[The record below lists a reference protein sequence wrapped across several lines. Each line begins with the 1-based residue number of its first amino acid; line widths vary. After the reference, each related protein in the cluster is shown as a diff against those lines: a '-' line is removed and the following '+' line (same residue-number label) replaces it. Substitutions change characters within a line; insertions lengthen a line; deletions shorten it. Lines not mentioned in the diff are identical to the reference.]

1 MIRRGFTLIEL
12 LVVIAIIAIL
22 AAILFPVFAQA
33 REKARAISCLSN
45 MKQIG
50 LGQLMYSQDYDENFT
65 YGVLPTS
72 GPGFPGIGWAGQ
84 MYPYVKNSQLFKCP
98 NDPNQATRVNG
109 VAVVPVSYAL
119 NYRPLF
125 YSVPT
130 LKTPA
135 STILVTEVYGAIT
148 DVTDPLETNAIRR
161 SACDL
166 SDNIV
171 WTVPPMRNF
180 ACCQFPGAN
189 NTYYATGQMSPGQ
202 PWPYGG
208 THFDPSDKATHTNG
222 ANYTFVDG
230 HSAFAQ
236 PTRVANRFINQ
247 DGTSPN
253 KAGTNFGQ
261 FKAYYNP
268 DVDG

>member
-1 MIRRGFTLIEL
+1 MVKKGFTLIEL

-50 LGQLMYSQDYDENFT
+50 LGQIMYTQDYDERFPC
-65 YGVLPTS
+65 GVLPTS
-72 GPGFPGIGWAGQ
+72 GPGFSGIGWAGQ
-84 MYPYVKNSQLFKCP
+84 TYPYVKNSQLFKCP
-98 NDPNQATRVNG
+98 NDPNQATQVNG
-109 VAVVPVSYAL
+109 VTVVPVSYAI

-125 YSVPT
+125 YPMAS
-130 LKTPA
+130 LQSPA
-135 STILVTEVYGAIT
+135 STILVTEAYGALT
-148 DVTDPLETNAIRR
+148 DVTDPLETNTVRR

-166 SDNIV
+166 SDNLV
-171 WTVPPMRNF
+171 WTVPPMRTF
-180 ACCQFPGAN
+180 ACCQFPAGGN
-189 NTYYATGQMSPGQ
+189 LYYATGAMSASQ

-208 THFDPSDKATHTNG
+208 THFDARVKALHSNG
-222 ANYTFVDG
+222 SNYTYTDG

-247 DGTSPN
+247 DGTSPVAPG
-253 KAGTNFGQ
+253 KFGS

>member
-1 MIRRGFTLIEL
+1 MARKGFTLIEL

-50 LGQLMYSQDYDENFT
+50 LGQLMYTQDYDEQF
-65 YGVLPTS
+65 PS
-72 GPGFPGIGWAGQ
+72 GPGFAGIGWAGQ

-98 NDPNQATRVNG
+98 NDPNQATKVNN
-109 VAVVPVSYAL
+109 VTVVPVSYAI

-125 YSVPT
+125 YPLAS

-135 STILVTEVYGAIT
+135 STILVTEAFGAIT
-148 DVTDPLETNAIRR
+148 DVTDPLETNTIRR

-166 SDNIV
+166 SDNLV
-171 WTVPPMRNF
+171 WTVPPQRTF
-180 ACCQFPGAN
+180 ACCQLAGTNNLYYVTGALP
-189 NTYYATGQMSPGQ
+189 ATQ

-208 THFDPSDKATHTNG
+208 THYDASVKAVHTNG
-222 ANYTFVDG
+222 ANYTFTDG
-230 HSAFAQ
+230 HSAFIQ
-236 PTRVANRFINQ
+236 PGRVANRFISQ

-253 KAGTNFGQ
+253 KPGTNFGQ
-261 FKAYYNP
+261 YKAYYNP